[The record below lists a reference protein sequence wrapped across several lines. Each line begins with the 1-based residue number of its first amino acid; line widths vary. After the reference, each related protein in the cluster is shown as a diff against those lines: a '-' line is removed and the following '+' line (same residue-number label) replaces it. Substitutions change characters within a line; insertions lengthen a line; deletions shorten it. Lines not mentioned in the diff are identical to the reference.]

1 VAGPPDL
8 LGDDQVGALE
18 DPDVLLDAVDRQ
30 LVGPREIADRRG
42 TAPQA
47 LEDAPAGGIAERE
60 ERAVECRY

>member
-1 VAGPPDL
+1 VPGPPEL

-42 TAPQA
+42 TAAQA
-47 LEDAPAGGIAERE
+47 LEDAAARGIRERE
-60 ERAVECRY
+60 ERAVEYR